1 MTLAPEGPMRG
12 QFGAAVFAN
21 QSSHQGE
28 GGRVW
33 TSS

>member
-1 MTLAPEGPMRG
+1 MTLAPEDPPRVTAD
-12 QFGAAVFAN
+12 AAMFAN
-21 QSSHQGE
+21 QSSQQGE